1 LSGGREFGTG
11 IKVCREEQ
19 KVCREEQKNKMKKKF
34 SERTT
39 GFGDCINLL
48 FLVTIE
54 IGSEILGT
62 NVVLL

>member
-11 IKVCREEQ
+11 MM
-19 KVCREEQKNKMKKKF
+19 VCREEQKNKMKKKF

-48 FLVTIE
+48 LLVTVDV
-54 IGSEILGT
+54 GSEILGT